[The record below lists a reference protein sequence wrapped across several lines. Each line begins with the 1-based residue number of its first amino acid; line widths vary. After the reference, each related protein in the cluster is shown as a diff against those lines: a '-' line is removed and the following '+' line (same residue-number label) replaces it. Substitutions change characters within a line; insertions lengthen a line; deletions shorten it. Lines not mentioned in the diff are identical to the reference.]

1 MMNKKFLKTI
11 LFGGLFLSLTGAFV
25 SCAEDYSDDI
35 QNLQTQ
41 ITTNSN
47 AIAELQALLAKGYF
61 GAVEVEPG
69 LVNFCATERISAE
82 QVNYVV
88 EALKEAFQNKEA

>member
-1 MMNKKFLKTI
+1 
-11 LFGGLFLSLTGAFV
+11 
-25 SCAEDYSDDI
+25 
-35 QNLQTQ
+35 
-41 ITTNSN
+41 
-47 AIAELQALLAKGYF
+47 LLAKGYF